1 MIGNWEQSFE
11 YVLESEGG
19 FAKLDGD
26 SGGTTNLGVTQKVW
40 ESWVGHP
47 VTEDDM
53 KALTIDDVKP
63 LYKMEFWHAVQAD
76 VLPVAIDYMC
86 FDCAVNDGPNRA
98 VILLQQSVGAVVDGR
113 LGPQTLA
120 SINNYYA
127 ANKISLIERYS
138 DAKEAYYKSLKT
150 FPLFGKGWLNRID
163 IVENRAKVMANV

>member
-40 ESWVGHP
+40 EHWVGHP

-53 KALTIDDVKP
+53 KALTVDDVKP
-63 LYKMEFWHAVQAD
+63 LYKKEFWDAVQAD

-86 FDCAVNDGPNRA
+86 FD
-98 VILLQQSVGAVVDGR
+98 
-113 LGPQTLA
+113 
-120 SINNYYA
+120 
-127 ANKISLIERYS
+127 
-138 DAKEAYYKSLKT
+138 
-150 FPLFGKGWLNRID
+150 
-163 IVENRAKVMANV
+163 